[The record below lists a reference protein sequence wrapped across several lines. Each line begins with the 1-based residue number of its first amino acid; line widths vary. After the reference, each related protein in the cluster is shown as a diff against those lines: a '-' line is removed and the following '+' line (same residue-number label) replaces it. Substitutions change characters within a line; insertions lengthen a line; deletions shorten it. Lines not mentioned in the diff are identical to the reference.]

1 MYDSKCW
8 PSLPQQAAALAEALS
23 RLHTT
28 VTAGPMAKIAR
39 SEGGREATYQ
49 GYQTL
54 HPIRAAVAAAF
65 SNSRTLKWALKI

>member
-1 MYDSKCW
+1 M
-8 PSLPQQAAALAEALS
+8 LAFPPPTS
-23 RLHTT
+23 GGIGRGF
-28 VTAGPMAKIAR
+28 VSIAHDR
-39 SEGGREATYQ
+39 NRGADGKNCEERRREGGREATYQ